1 MARFSLYLVCGLVL
15 GAVLVNAISQD
26 PGYLLVTWGDWQ
38 VETSVWLALSALL
51 LALVLLWFIL
61 RALATTLRVPCALRR
76 WLGSRSARG
85 AQRRADKGF
94 AAFFEGHWDVA
105 EKSLKKGGSP
115 GEQTF
120 LHPLY
125 AALAAMRRGESA
137 RALALLEQAE
147 TERSAPASLITLAR
161 AECHLRAGATGE
173 AERSLEQLSA
183 SERKTPRAKTLRAEV
198 AHLQRDWQQLIEL
211 LADVRRAGTAPDE
224 KIDVWE
230 RESWIALLS
239 EADDAVSTAVSVWKR
254 APEALKVPGQ
264 PLWPAVLAILQQ
276 DAQADALQK
285 VLQERLQQHCEAVTI
300 DAMNGLSDKQ
310 LLKMKKALESW
321 RDEDSE
327 GGCLA
332 VLARIARIEGD
343 AEAEAGLWAD
353 AHARHPSASH
363 AAGWA
368 DFLRHQGKEAEASA
382 LEAEALAALRQHYRE
397 NFRARLV
404 SGPAR

>member
-1 MARFSLYLVCGLVL
+1 MYLVCGLVL

-38 VETSVWLALSALL
+38 VETSVWLALSALML
-51 LALVLLWFIL
+51 TLVLLWFIL
-61 RALATTLRVPCALRR
+61 RALAATLRVPRALRR
-76 WLGSRSARG
+76 WLGLRSARG

-105 EKSLKKGGSP
+105 EKALKKAGSP
-115 GEQTF
+115 DEKTL

-125 AALAAMRRGESA
+125 VALAALRRGESA

-147 TERSAPASLITLAR
+147 TEGLAPVSLIALAR

-183 SERKTPRAKTLRAEV
+183 LERKTPRAKALRAEV
-198 AHLQRDWQQLIEL
+198 AYLQRDWQPLTEL
-211 LADVRRAGTAPDE
+211 LADVRQAGIAPHE
-224 KIDVWE
+224 QINVWE
-230 RESWIALLS
+230 RTTWIALLS
-239 EADDAVSTAVSVWKR
+239 EADDASTAVFVWKR
-254 APEALKVPGQ
+254 APESLKAPEQ
-264 PLWPAVLAILQQ
+264 PLWPALLDILRQ
-276 DAQADALQK
+276 DAQADALQR
-285 VLQERLQQHCEAVTI
+285 VLRERLQQHCEPATLEAV
-300 DAMNGLSDKQ
+300 NGLPDKQ
-310 LLKMKKALESW
+310 LLKMKKAIQRW

-327 GGCLA
+327 GRCHA

-368 DFLRHQGKEAEASA
+368 DCLRHQGKEAEASA
-382 LEAEALAALRQHYRE
+382 LEAEALAALR
-397 NFRARLV
+397 
-404 SGPAR
+404 

>member
-38 VETSVWLALSALL
+38 LETSVWLALSALL
-51 LALVLLWFIL
+51 LSLVLLWFIL
-61 RALATTLRVPCALRR
+61 RALRTTLKVPRALRR
-76 WLGSRSARG
+76 WLGLRSARG

-105 EKSLKKGGSP
+105 EKALKKGGAP
-115 GEQTF
+115 DEQTL

-125 AALAAMRRGESA
+125 AALAALHRGESA

-147 TERSAPASLITLAR
+147 TEGLAPISLITLAR
-161 AECHLRAGATGE
+161 AECHLKAGATNE

-183 SERKTPRAKTLRAEV
+183 SERKTPRAKALRAE
-198 AHLQRDWQQLIEL
+198 AAYLQRDWQPLTEL
-211 LADVRRAGTAPDE
+211 LADVRRAGIAPDE
-224 KIDVWE
+224 QINVWE
-230 RESWIALLS
+230 RESWNALLS
-239 EADDAVSTAVSVWKR
+239 EADDAASTAVSVWKR
-254 APEALKVPGQ
+254 APESLKAPGQ
-264 PLWPAVLAILQQ
+264 PLWPALLDILRRDAQADALQ
-276 DAQADALQK
+276 AQADALQK
-285 VLQERLQQHCEAVTI
+285 VLQERLQQHCEPATLEAV
-300 DAMNGLSDKQ
+300 NGLPDKQ
-310 LLKMKKALESW
+310 LLKMKKAIQRW

-327 GGCLA
+327 GRCHA

-343 AEAEAGLWAD
+343 AEAETGLWAD

-368 DFLRHQGKEAEASA
+368 DCLRHQGKEAEASA
-382 LEAEALAALRQHYRE
+382 LEAEALAALR
-397 NFRARLV
+397 
-404 SGPAR
+404 

>member
-38 VETSVWLALSALL
+38 LETSVWLALSALML
-51 LALVLLWFIL
+51 SLVLLWFVL
-61 RALATTLRVPCALRR
+61 RALRTTLRVPRALRR
-76 WLGSRSARG
+76 WLGLRSARG

-105 EKSLKKGGSP
+105 EKALKKGGSP
-115 GEQTF
+115 DEQTL

-125 AALAAMRRGESA
+125 SALAALHQGESA
-137 RALALLEQAE
+137 RALTLLEQAE
-147 TERSAPASLITLAR
+147 TEGSAPVSLITLAR
-161 AECHLRAGATGE
+161 AECHLKAGAANE

-183 SERKTPRAKTLRAEV
+183 SERKTPRARALRAKL
-198 AHLQRDWQQLIEL
+198 AYLQRDWQLLIEL
-211 LADVRRAGTAPDE
+211 LPDLRRAGTASDE
-224 KIDVWE
+224 QINVWE

-239 EADDAVSTAVSVWKR
+239 EADDAAATAVSVWKR
-254 APEALKVPGQ
+254 APEALKASGQ
-264 PLWPAVLAILQQ
+264 PLWSLMLDILQQ
-276 DAQADALQK
+276 DDPTDALQK
-285 VLQERLQQHCEAVTI
+285 ILQQRLQQHCEPATLEAV
-300 DAMNGLSDKQ
+300 NGLPDKQ
-310 LLKMKKALESW
+310 LLKMKKAIQRW
-321 RDEDSE
+321 RDVDSE
-327 GGCLA
+327 GRCHA

-368 DFLRHQGKEAEASA
+368 DCLRHQGKEAEASA
-382 LEAEALAALRQHYRE
+382 LEAEALAALR
-397 NFRARLV
+397 
-404 SGPAR
+404 

>member
-15 GAVLVNAISQD
+15 GAVLVNAVSQD

-38 VETSVWLALSALL
+38 VETSVWLALSAVTFS
-51 LALVLLWFIL
+51 LVMLWFIL
-61 RALATTLRVPCALRR
+61 RVLRTTLRVPRALRR
-76 WLGSRSARG
+76 WLGLRSARG

-105 EKSLKKGGSP
+105 EKALKKGGAP
-115 GEQTF
+115 DEQTL

-125 AALAAMRRGESA
+125 AALAATRRGESA

-147 TERSAPASLITLAR
+147 TEGSAPVSLITLAR
-161 AECHLRAGATGE
+161 VECHLRVGATDE

-183 SERKTPRAKTLRAEV
+183 SERKTPRATALRAEV
-198 AHLQRDWQQLIEL
+198 AHRQRDWQQLIEL

-224 KIDVWE
+224 QIDAWE

-239 EADDAVSTAVSVWKR
+239 EADDAASTAVSVWKR
-254 APEALKVPGQ
+254 APESLKAPGQ
-264 PLWPAVLAILQQ
+264 PLWPALLQILQQ
-276 DAQADALQK
+276 DAQTDALQK
-285 VLQERLQQHCEAVTI
+285 VLQERLQQHCESVTI
-300 DAMNGLSDKQ
+300 DAINGLSDKHS
-310 LLKMKKALESW
+310 LKMKKTLQRW

-327 GGCLA
+327 GGCHA
-332 VLARIARIEGD
+332 ALARIARIEGD
-343 AEAEAGLWAD
+343 AKTEAALWGE

-368 DFLRHQGKEAEASA
+368 DCLRNQGKESEASA
-382 LEAEALAALRQHYRE
+382 LEAKALAALR
-397 NFRARLV
+397 
-404 SGPAR
+404 

>member
-38 VETSVWLALSALL
+38 LETSVWLALSALL
-51 LALVLLWFIL
+51 LSLVLLWFIL
-61 RALATTLRVPCALRR
+61 RALRTTLKVPRALRR
-76 WLGSRSARG
+76 WLGLRSARG

-105 EKSLKKGGSP
+105 EKALKKGGAP
-115 GEQTF
+115 DEQTL

-125 AALAAMRRGESA
+125 AALAALHRGESA

-147 TERSAPASLITLAR
+147 TEGLAPISLITLAR
-161 AECHLRAGATGE
+161 AECHLKAGATNE

-183 SERKTPRAKTLRAEV
+183 SERKTPRAKALRAE
-198 AHLQRDWQQLIEL
+198 AAYLQRDWQPLTEL
-211 LADVRRAGTAPDE
+211 LADVRRAGIAPDE
-224 KIDVWE
+224 QINVWE
-230 RESWIALLS
+230 RESWNALLS
-239 EADDAVSTAVSVWKR
+239 EADDAASTAVSVWKR
-254 APEALKVPGQ
+254 APESLKAPGQ
-264 PLWPAVLAILQQ
+264 PLWPALLDILRRDAQADALQ
-276 DAQADALQK
+276 AQADALQK
-285 VLQERLQQHCEAVTI
+285 VLLERLQQHCEPATLEAV
-300 DAMNGLSDKQ
+300 NGLPDKQ
-310 LLKMKKALESW
+310 LLKMKKAIQRW
-321 RDEDSE
+321 RDVDSE
-327 GGCLA
+327 GRCHA

-368 DFLRHQGKEAEASA
+368 DCLRHQGKEAEASA
-382 LEAEALAALRQHYRE
+382 LEAEALAALR
-397 NFRARLV
+397 
-404 SGPAR
+404 

>member
-38 VETSVWLALSALL
+38 LETSVWLALSALML
-51 LALVLLWFIL
+51 SLVLLWFVL
-61 RALATTLRVPCALRR
+61 RALRTTLRMPRTLRR
-76 WLGSRSARG
+76 WLGLRSARG

-115 GEQTF
+115 DEQTL

-125 AALAAMRRGESA
+125 SALAALHQGESA
-137 RALALLEQAE
+137 RALTLLEQAE
-147 TERSAPASLITLAR
+147 TEGSAPVSLITLAR
-161 AECHLRAGATGE
+161 AECHLKAGATNE
-173 AERSLEQLSA
+173 VERSLEQLSA
-183 SERKTPRAKTLRAEV
+183 SERKTPRAKALRAE
-198 AHLQRDWQQLIEL
+198 AAYLEQDWQPLTEL
-211 LADVRRAGTAPDE
+211 LTDVRRAGIAPDE
-224 KIDVWE
+224 QINAWE
-230 RESWIALLS
+230 RESWNALLS
-239 EADDAVSTAVSVWKR
+239 EADDGASTAVSVWKR
-254 APEALKVPGQ
+254 APESLKAPGQ
-264 PLWPAVLAILQQ
+264 SLWPALLDILRR

-285 VLQERLQQHCEAVTI
+285 VLQERLQQHCESVTI

-310 LLKMKKALESW
+310 LLKMKKALQRW

-327 GGCLA
+327 GGCHA

-343 AEAEAGLWAD
+343 AETEAAMWGE

-363 AAGWA
+363 AVGWA
-368 DFLRHQGKEAEASA
+368 DCLRNQGKESEASA
-382 LEAEALAALRQHYRE
+382 LEAKALAALR
-397 NFRARLV
+397 
-404 SGPAR
+404 